1 MSIKTWREW
10 LDEFPDV
17 QIITNDDVRE
27 AMLKEIDHLRA
38 ALTYEKQKMKDH
50 EVASLVNRLTSIAKE
65 YHDTGQLRERIANE
79 IRPLGQTKK
88 VNE

>member
-38 ALTYEKQKMKDH
+38 ALTYEKQKMKNH

-65 YHDTGQLRERIANE
+65 YNDTGQLMERIANE
-79 IRPLGQTKK
+79 IRPLCRTKK